1 MEQEFQY
8 NLQLRQAEANAANN
22 REANREDR
30 KDTRVVMQGMEQRKT
45 AASKNKNF
53 ESSGNDIISGD
64 IGLGR
69 FEPS

>member
-8 NLQLRQAEANAANN
+8 NLQLKQADKQAA
-22 REANREDR
+22 RAMEEGREDR